1 MAENANGAANNEA
14 ISIVTFNIVISSRG
28 LCQWCYNTLRLTQ
41 AFSFRRQH
49 ICPGVFLWSNRQ
61 KKALINRAM
70 YAIYV
75 LLNEREEIV

>member
-1 MAENANGAANNEA
+1 M
-14 ISIVTFNIVISSRG
+14 ISSRG
-28 LCQWCYNTLRLTQ
+28 LFQWCYNTLRLTQ